1 MKSWFFCLFLP
12 LLRQS
17 EEAAEGQKESADEE
31 TEKEAGAVSQTEPL
45 VVYLNDLISSV
56 KGTANKISEDS
67 NNISDIVDKIND
79 YCNNN
84 EIEQNENSKL
94 VNNVN
99 KNLKSLLEESK
110 ELQKI
115 IKYFKL
121 KE

>member
-1 MKSWFFCLFLP
+1 MNNLNDNITKIKEGDISW
-12 LLRQS
+12 RVS
-17 EEAAEGQKESADEE
+17 ENYLKMNDEMGDMSRE
-31 TEKEAGAVSQTEPL
+31 INDT
-45 VVYLNDLISSV
+45 VVYLNDLINSV

-67 NNISDIVDKIND
+67 NNISEIVYKIND
-79 YCNNN
+79 CCNNN
-84 EIEQNENSKL
+84 EMDQNQNSNL

-99 KNLKSLLEESK
+99 KNLKSLLEESR